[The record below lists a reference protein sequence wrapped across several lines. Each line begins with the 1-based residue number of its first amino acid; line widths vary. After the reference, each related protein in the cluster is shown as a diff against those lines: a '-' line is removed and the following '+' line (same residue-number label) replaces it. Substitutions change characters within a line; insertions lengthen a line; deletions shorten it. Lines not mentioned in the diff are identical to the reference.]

1 MVEDEKNLNAE
12 AENIEEVNAE
22 AKAAEETV
30 ENVAD
35 EAAENAADEAAENAA
50 DEAAENAANEAN
62 AEEKAQDEA
71 DVAEDGASE
80 ENTEDEDPKLLIF
93 KKKID
98 KKDEEIKELNDKVM
112 RQLAEFDN
120 FRKRT
125 EKEKSDMF
133 DTGATSVIEK
143 ILPVV
148 DSFERAMKTVDEADK
163 DDEFVKGMTQVYKQL
178 MQCLTDAGVE
188 AIEAEGKEFDP
199 NLHNAVMHGEDE
211 NLGENIIA
219 EEFQKGYK
227 FHDKVIRY
235 SMVRVVN

>member
-30 ENVAD
+30 ENAVD
-35 EAAENAADEAAENAA
+35 EAAENVA

-71 DVAEDGASE
+71 DAADVAEDGASE
-80 ENTEDEDPKLLIF
+80 ENTDDEDPKLLIF

-133 DTGATSVIEK
+133 DTGATNVIEK

-148 DSFERAMKTVDEADK
+148 DSFERAMKTVDEEDK

>member
-22 AKAAEETV
+22 AKAAEEIV
-30 ENVAD
+30 
-35 EAAENAADEAAENAA
+35 ENAA

-62 AEEKAQDEA
+62 AEEKAQDEGDA
-71 DVAEDGASE
+71 AEDGALE
-80 ENTEDEDPKLLIF
+80 ENTDDEDPKLLIF

-133 DTGATSVIEK
+133 DTGATNVIEK

>member
-12 AENIEEVNAE
+12 AENIEETNAE

-30 ENVAD
+30 
-35 EAAENAADEAAENAA
+35 ENAA

-62 AEEKAQDEA
+62 AEEKAQDEG
-71 DVAEDGASE
+71 DVAEDGSAEDGSAEDGASE

>member
-22 AKAAEETV
+22 AKAAEEIV
-30 ENVAD
+30 
-35 EAAENAADEAAENAA
+35 ENAA

-62 AEEKAQDEA
+62 AEEKAQDEGDA
-71 DVAEDGASE
+71 AEDGALV
-80 ENTEDEDPKLLIF
+80 ENTDDEDPKLLIF

-133 DTGATSVIEK
+133 DTGATNVIEK

>member
-30 ENVAD
+30 ENV
-35 EAAENAADEAAENAA
+35 ADEAAENAA

>member
-1 MVEDEKNLNAE
+1 MAEDEKNLNAE

-22 AKAAEETV
+22 AKAAEEKV
-30 ENVAD
+30 ENVA
-35 EAAENAADEAAENAA
+35 N
-50 DEAAENAANEAN
+50 EAAENAANEAN
-62 AEEKAQDEA
+62 AANAEEKAQDEG

-80 ENTEDEDPKLLIF
+80 ENTDDEDPKLLIF

-133 DTGATSVIEK
+133 DTGATNVIEK

-148 DSFERAMKTVDEADK
+148 DSFERAMKTVDEEDK

>member
-22 AKAAEETV
+22 AKAAEEKV
-30 ENVAD
+30 
-35 EAAENAADEAAENAA
+35 ENAADEAAENAV

-71 DVAEDGASE
+71 DAAEDGSAEDGASE

-199 NLHNAVMHGEDE
+199 NLHNAVMQTESDE
-211 NLGENIIA
+211 YESGIVAQEL
-219 EEFQKGYK
+219 QKGYTYRDQVVR
-227 FHDKVIRY
+227 H
-235 SMVRVVN
+235 SMVAVVS